1 MILARN
7 VDLMPAPPSG
17 QVIRLRQG
25 RSPSQ
30 GYVQIFS
37 HNKWGWVCDSGSWTM
52 EEADLVCKQLGFPR
66 GVKKTTQGLVH
77 GPVEQGDRATESVDC
92 KGGEREL
99 EECPHMDR
107 DEGERECKLEQ
118 DIVSVSCQ
126 YDSLA
131 TCGPKE
137 VRNKKKK
144 SELYILN

>member
-1 MILARN
+1 M
-7 VDLMPAPPSG
+7 DLLLPS
-17 QVIRLRQG
+17 R
-25 RSPSQ
+25 PSLSTQ
-30 GYVQIFS
+30 NGNCV
-37 HNKWGWVCDSGSWTM
+37 
-52 EEADLVCKQLGFPR
+52 R
-66 GVKKTTQGLVH
+66 VKKTTQGLVH

-137 VRNKKKK
+137 VRIKKKNQNC
-144 SELYILN
+144 IF